1 VSIRRRLSPDERRRL
16 LIDAGTRF
24 FASRPYESVLME
36 EVAAHA
42 GISRALL
49 YRHFPS
55 KQDLFAEVYRH
66 ASDGLLAATELDHR
80 TPFMDQLTAGLDT
93 HIAFFAA
100 NPSAV
105 LAANR
110 TLAGDPVI
118 QAIVVGE
125 LAELRSRMI
134 TISGLE
140 GHDRAL
146 LASVLTSWLMFVRVL
161 VVDWLAGGAF
171 TRDELREACLGAAR
185 GALGDLIA
193 KIEQNRQ
200 SWLRGPAI

>member
-1 VSIRRRLSPDERRRL
+1 MSTRRRLGPDERRQL
-16 LIDAGTRF
+16 LIDAGAVF
-24 FASRPYESVLME
+24 FASRPYESVLMDE
-36 EVAAHA
+36 IAAHA

-49 YRHFPS
+49 YRHFPK
-55 KQDLFAEVYRH
+55 KQDLFAAVYRH
-66 ASDGLLAATELDHR
+66 ASDGLLAATELDHQ

-93 HIAFFAA
+93 HIAYFAA
-100 NPSAV
+100 NPGAV

-134 TISGLE
+134 SISGLA

-146 LASVLTSWLMFVRVL
+146 LSAVLTSWLMFVRVL
-161 VVDWLAGGAF
+161 VVDWLTDGAF

-185 GALGDLIA
+185 GALGDLVT
-193 KIEQNRQ
+193 KIERTRH
-200 SWLRGPAI
+200 SGRRGPA